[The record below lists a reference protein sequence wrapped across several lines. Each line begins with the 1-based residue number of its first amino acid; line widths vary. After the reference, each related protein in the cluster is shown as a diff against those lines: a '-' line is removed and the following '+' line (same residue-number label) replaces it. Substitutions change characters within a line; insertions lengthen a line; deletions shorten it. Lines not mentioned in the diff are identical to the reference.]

1 MNVKGYLFILICC
14 LSLVACNTEKNSTE
28 VVKSVEIQET
38 IDFSKVKPNSL
49 KTISNDEQ
57 IHIIQNAL
65 NRAKKIE
72 GIVDIGSPQYK
83 IKLKD
88 TEYFLWMNSDDTAT
102 IMNIK
107 DTNTIYKIDSAKKLR
122 EVIENL

>member
-14 LSLVACNTEKNSTE
+14 LSLVACNTEKNSSK

>member
-1 MNVKGYLFILICC
+1 M
-14 LSLVACNTEKNSTE
+14 
-28 VVKSVEIQET
+28 
-38 IDFSKVKPNSL
+38 
-49 KTISNDEQ
+49 
-57 IHIIQNAL
+57 